1 VTYEYRV
8 VWRREHDKTRR
19 RKLYQTL
26 EAATKFAR
34 FIDRQTWE
42 EIDDGYQED
51 ILRDNLRRLGDAV
64 DICIERRD
72 VGEWE

>member
-19 RKLYQTL
+19 RKLYQT
-26 EAATKFAR
+26 EDAATKFAR

-42 EIDDGYQED
+42 DIPDEYQQG
-51 ILRDNLRRLGDAV
+51 ILSDNLKRLGPAV
-64 DICIERRD
+64 DIHIERRL